1 MLVTAPAIIVAVRPH
16 GEAGAVVRFLTPD
29 AGLVAG
35 YVRGGRS
42 RALRPVLQSGNSV
55 QVTLQHRAS
64 RQLAAATVELTRARA
79 LLAMDGDTARG
90 LEWLTGLTASLLTED
105 VAHPRVHAAL
115 EGLLDAMM
123 LGAPTPVWLA
133 GVARYELLLMG
144 ELGFGLDLASCAA
157 TGTTQDLVYVS
168 PKSSQAVSRAA
179 GLPYADRLLPLP
191 ALLRDVRVAA
201 PDWDDVAGALRT
213 TGYFLERDL
222 LTGRLAGLL
231 DARGRLAALAT
242 RRPA

>member
-1 MLVTAPAIIVAVRPH
+1 
-16 GEAGAVVRFLTPD
+16 
-29 AGLVAG
+29 
-35 YVRGGRS
+35 
-42 RALRPVLQSGNSV
+42 
-55 QVTLQHRAS
+55 
-64 RQLAAATVELTRARA
+64 
-79 LLAMDGDTARG
+79 
-90 LEWLTGLTASLLTED
+90 
-105 VAHPRVHAAL
+105 VHAAL

-222 LTGRLAGLL
+222 LTGRLRGLL
-231 DARGRLAALAT
+231 DARGRLAAHAT